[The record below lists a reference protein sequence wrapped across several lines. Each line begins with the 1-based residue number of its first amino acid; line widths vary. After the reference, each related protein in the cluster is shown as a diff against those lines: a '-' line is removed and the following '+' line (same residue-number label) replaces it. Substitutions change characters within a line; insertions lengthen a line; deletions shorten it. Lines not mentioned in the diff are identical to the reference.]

1 MTDLLYQANNL
12 SKIYGPP
19 VAPIRALD
27 QVSFNIEVG
36 AFLAILGRSG
46 SGKSTLLNLLG
57 FLDQPSMGTLSFCG
71 TSMGNLDHRQLA
83 KIRNQAIGFIFQS
96 FQLLPKT
103 SALENV
109 ELPLLYNN
117 IPRKERKARAIE
129 ALERVGLRERLE
141 HMPFELS
148 GGEQQR
154 VAIARAIINQPKVL
168 LADEPTG
175 ALDST
180 TSKGVM
186 ELLGELNKQGTS
198 IIVITHTNEVASA
211 ARSHLYLTDGK
222 LLSGSHNVN

>member
-1 MTDLLYQANNL
+1 MTNLLYRADNL
-12 SKIYGPP
+12 SKTYGTTN
-19 VAPIRALD
+19 APIKALN
-27 QVSFNIEVG
+27 QVSFGIEEG

-57 FLDQPSMGTLSFCG
+57 FLDKPSTGTLAFCG
-71 TSMGNLDHRQLA
+71 TSMNNMDHRSLA
-83 KIRNQAIGFIFQS
+83 KIRNQEIGFIFQS
-96 FQLLPKT
+96 FQLLPRA

-117 IPRKERKARAIE
+117 ISRKERKARAIE
-129 ALERVGLRERLE
+129 ALDRVGLRERLE

-154 VAIARAIINQPKVL
+154 VAIARAIINKPKVL

-186 ELLGELNKQGTS
+186 ELLGELNRQGTS
-198 IIVITHTNEVASA
+198 IIVITHTNEVASVA
-211 ARSHLYLTDGK
+211 SSHLQLTDGK
-222 LLSGSHNVN
+222 LLSGSLDVT

>member
-1 MTDLLYQANNL
+1 MTDFLYQAKSL
-12 SKIYGPP
+12 SKIYGPST
-19 VAPIRALD
+19 AQINALN
-27 QVSFNIEVG
+27 QISFNIESG

-57 FLDQPSMGTLSFCG
+57 FLDKPSMGTLSFCG
-71 TSMGNLDHRQLA
+71 TSVGNLDHRNLA
-83 KIRNQAIGFIFQS
+83 KMRNQQIGFIFQS
-96 FQLLPKT
+96 FQLLPRT

-109 ELPLLYNN
+109 ELPLLYNE

-129 ALERVGLRERLE
+129 ALERVGLKERMA

-154 VAIARAIINQPKVL
+154 VAIARAIINRPKVL

-180 TSKGVM
+180 TSKAVM
-186 ELLGELNKQGTS
+186 ALLGDLNKQGTS

-211 ARSHLYLTDGK
+211 ASSHMQLSDGN
-222 LLSGSHNVN
+222 LVSGSTKC